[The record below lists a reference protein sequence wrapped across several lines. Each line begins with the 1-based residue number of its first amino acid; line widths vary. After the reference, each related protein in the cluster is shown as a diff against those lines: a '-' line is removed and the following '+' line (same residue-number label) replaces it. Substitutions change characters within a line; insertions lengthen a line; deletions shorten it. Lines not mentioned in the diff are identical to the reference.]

1 MSPLVWKGHLCVF
14 TFVFYLQF
22 SCMSAQPT
30 HPSLSCS
37 DHSSCS
43 SCVGVHL
50 NTEYCGWCSEAE
62 TCMNGNFSGPTNGN
76 CVNWEWYGDSWTDFG
91 GKCCSDRNNC
101 TDCINDH
108 NPKHECS
115 WCMDNEQCLSSSSLN
130 FLSCSALLNESCCDS
145 YTKCTECNAVNGCSW
160 CLDSMSYN
168 SELPDPKIR
177 MRLSRDNMPDLFQNC
192 GLFVD
197 GTNVRVWLK
206 QRENGKTTKAYY
218 LTALHT
224 QVAILANGYIAWTS
238 ASLPASIA
246 DKKMLDQS
254 GLYEH
259 IGK

>member
-160 CLDSMSYN
+160 CLDSMSCKSEDTFCNNTAGKNCCFEHSNCQDCQKNTDCQYCTSDMQCQQKGSQCSTQSDRYCCWEN
-168 SELPDPKIR
+168 SH
-177 MRLSRDNMPDLFQNC
+177 NC
-192 GLFVD
+192 TGC
-197 GTNVRVWLK
+197 N
-206 QRENGKTTKAYY
+206 QREECSYCKSTRECFHEEVQEFN
-218 LTALHT
+218 
-224 QVAILANGYIAWTS
+224 II
-238 ASLPASIA
+238 
-246 DKKMLDQS
+246 
-254 GLYEH
+254 
-259 IGK
+259 